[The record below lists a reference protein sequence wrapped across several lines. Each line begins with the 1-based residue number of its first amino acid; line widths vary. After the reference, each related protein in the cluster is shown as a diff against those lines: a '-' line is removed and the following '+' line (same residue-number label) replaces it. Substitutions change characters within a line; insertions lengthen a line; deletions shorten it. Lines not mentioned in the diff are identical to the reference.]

1 MNSEKS
7 QQQNGEFKKVLGLGS
22 LIIFGLAYMAPTVVF
37 NYYGPLSVASKG
49 MYPTCFVITAI
60 CRFVKHMLHH
70 QVRNHLKQ
78 FEEISIPVGA

>member
-49 MYPTCFVITAI
+49 MFC
-60 CRFVKHMLHH
+60 HH
-70 QVRNHLKQ
+70 GNSNVLYGIQLCEHV
-78 FEEISIPVGA
+78 A